1 MYTADSQ
8 KPVRRGGHYYQPLKY
23 KIMMTVLEKEVMS
36 SNKANL
42 KRIADALERIAG
54 ALECLTKNKEER
66 V

>member
-1 MYTADSQ
+1 
-8 KPVRRGGHYYQPLKY
+8 
-23 KIMMTVLEKEVMS
+23 MMTVLEKEVMS